1 MILLFTQLHNS
12 TFLNQKK
19 ITQQYNTLQI
29 VSAALSVITEVYKA
43 KTKKEEILFNLKNKL
58 EHFKLSKIKNKI
70 KSIYIYIYINKK

>member
-12 TFLNQKK
+12 TFLNQNK

-43 KTKKEEILFNLKNKL
+43 KTKKEEILFNLKTSN
-58 EHFKLSKIKNKI
+58 SPN
-70 KSIYIYIYINKK
+70 IYIYINKK

>member
-58 EHFKLSKIKNKI
+58 EHFKLSKIK
-70 KSIYIYIYINKK
+70 YIYIYI

>member
-1 MILLFTQLHNS
+1 MILLFSQLHNS
-12 TFLNQKK
+12 TFLNQKKK

-58 EHFKLSKIKNKI
+58 EHFKLSKIKN
-70 KSIYIYIYINKK
+70 IYIYI